1 MQTVN
6 KLTPAFSNLTSATI
20 SYGTAN
26 TTISGNITAAATGTV
41 SITINGNTQ
50 PVFISAG
57 SFSVSFPTG
66 TIPQSATPYTITYAY
81 QGDSNYNTL
90 SDASKTLTVNK
101 ATPVF
106 SNLTSA
112 TIAYGPPT
120 RRFRVTLRRRP
131 RGP

>member
-1 MQTVN
+1 MN
-6 KLTPAFSNLTSATI
+6 
-20 SYGTAN
+20 
-26 TTISGNITAAATGTV
+26 
-41 SITINGNTQ
+41 ITINGSTQ
-50 PVFISAG
+50 PASISAG

-90 SDASKTLTVNK
+90 SDTSKTLTVNK
-101 ATPVF
+101 ATPAF

-112 TIAYGPPT
+112 TIAYGT
-120 RRFRVTLRRRP
+120 ANTSLRVTLRRRP